1 MVPKVNAPG
10 HLPAHTAF
18 LGRIRDAPF
27 AFTLLVMPHSHLG
40 PLDFSSALTIPA
52 ITQRLQEATSVFGS
66 ALRITLLERIDAL
79 IWTLF
84 VK

>member
-1 MVPKVNAPG
+1 M
-10 HLPAHTAF
+10 HQDTYRHILPSLAASQ
-18 LGRIRDAPF
+18 
-27 AFTLLVMPHSHLG
+27 TLLVMPHSHLG